1 MDSDYTFEHRNVDL
15 LGDSDDAND
24 SRMLFKCVYPRRID
38 AELLNLLPIV
48 SYKGEITLVEND
60 AQLDAE
66 LPKILR
72 ERVLGFDTE
81 TRPNFTKN
89 KHYLVSLLQLCG
101 EEKVWIIRLEP
112 LKNRLCDIY
121 EIFENPSIKKVGLAV
136 HGDILSLKERWLFSP
151 AGFVDI
157 SKSTRNIGVIN
168 TGMRNLAALILG
180 ERISKSA
187 QLTNWASPKLT
198 PKQLEYAATDA
209 WISRRLFLELKKA
222 LETTCI
228 AIEPEEKVPHKFD
241 LGSFVS
247 NMIGKFAKGA
257 KKVLPMKKLAL
268 KIVRTKSPDS
278 KADVE
283 KSDGGRRKS
292 GDGRRRP
299 QQARNSNQKCGGDG
313 NVERK
318 GQVRRKSRKDS
329 SGGGA

>member
-1 MDSDYTFEHRNVDL
+1 MDSDYTFEHRNVEL
-15 LGDSDDAND
+15 LGEPDDPND
-24 SRMLFKCVYPRRID
+24 PRMRFKCVYPRRVD
-38 AELLNLLPIV
+38 PGLLNLLPIV

-60 AQLDAE
+60 DQLDAE
-66 LPKILR
+66 LPNILR

-81 TRPNFTKN
+81 TRPNFSKN

-101 EEKVWIIRLEP
+101 EKKVWIIRLEP
-112 LKNRLCDIY
+112 LRHRLSDIY

-151 AGFVDI
+151 SGFVDI

-209 WISRRLFLELKKA
+209 WISRRLFLELKNA

-228 AIEPEEKVPHKFD
+228 AIEPEEKEEHKFE
-241 LGSFVS
+241 LGKFVS
-247 NMIGKFAKGA
+247 GMMGKIAKGA
-257 KKVLPMKKLAL
+257 KKVFPMKKLAM
-268 KIVRTKSPDS
+268 KIAWRKS
-278 KADVE
+278 ADVGKSE
-283 KSDGGRRKS
+283 KNGSDVSGRRDGGRRN
-292 GDGRRRP
+292 GQQGRGGNPKRGGGNSDS
-299 QQARNSNQKCGGDG
+299 RNG
-313 NVERK
+313 
-318 GQVRRKSRKDS
+318 RRKSRRS
-329 SGGGA
+329 SSNGGQ

>member
-1 MDSDYTFEHRNVDL
+1 MDSDYAFEHRDVEL
-15 LGDSDDAND
+15 LGEPYDPND

-38 AELLNLLPIV
+38 PALLNLLPIV

-60 AQLDAE
+60 DRLDAE
-66 LPKILR
+66 LPNILR

-81 TRPNFTKN
+81 TRPNFSKN

-101 EEKVWIIRLEP
+101 EKKVWIIRLEP
-112 LKNRLCDIY
+112 LRHRLSDIY

-151 AGFVDI
+151 SGFVDI

-209 WISRRLFLELKKA
+209 WISRRLFLELKNA

-228 AIEPEEKVPHKFD
+228 AIEPEEKDKRKFD
-241 LGSFVS
+241 LGGFVS
-247 NMIGKFAKGA
+247 DLMGKLAKGA
-257 KKVLPMKKLAL
+257 KKVFPMKKLAM
-268 KIVRTKSPDS
+268 KIVRRKPDGGGNSDKNVSDGAARRDGGRRNAQKSRNGNP
-278 KADVE
+278 KRGGGN
-283 KSDGGRRKS
+283 SDFRGGRRKS
-292 GDGRRRP
+292 RRSS
-299 QQARNSNQKCGGDG
+299 SNGG
-313 NVERK
+313 E
-318 GQVRRKSRKDS
+318 
-329 SGGGA
+329 